1 MSSALQVCKMG
12 NGVEF
17 KDQYSEEDVQ
27 KAKEALNKIYDQALE
42 EVEQKKK
49 RLKSHE
55 KQVLEKVD
63 DSGGK

>member
-1 MSSALQVCKMG
+1 MG

-42 EVEQKKK
+42 KLGQKKK

>member
-1 MSSALQVCKMG
+1 MSSTLPGCKMG

-17 KDQYSEEDVQ
+17 KDQYSEDDVK
-27 KAKEALNKIYDQALE
+27 KAKEVLGKLYDQALE